1 MSKYTSKGTVFKW
14 TISSVL
20 TTIAA
25 TSSVE
30 SGDGTTGFSDVTSLD
45 GSVGREF
52 LPTGYEDAG
61 QPKIS
66 GFLDPAA
73 STHKALTTDQRAQT
87 SRAASIVWSD
97 SAPTSWTFTA
107 YVRSFKGMASEGQ
120 PLRFDATFQ
129 ITGVTTYPT

>member
-1 MSKYTSKGTVFKW
+1 MAKIASKGTAFKW

-20 TTIAA
+20 TAIAA
-25 TSSVE
+25 VTTVE

-52 LPTGYEDAG
+52 LPNGYEDAG
-61 QPKIS
+61 EPKIS

-73 STHKALTTDQRAQT
+73 ATHKALTTDQRAQT

-107 YVRSFKGMASEGQ
+107 YVKSFKGNAAEGQ
-120 PLRFDATFQ
+120 PLKFDSTFRS
-129 ITGVTTYPT
+129 TGITTYPT